1 LAKKEAECTTELWVY
16 MVEPFR
22 RVVCDSNCG
31 SRIKEEEQRGVQKNN
46 LRLEQALRS

>member
-1 LAKKEAECTTELWVY
+1 VEKGSECSTELWVY
-16 MVEPFR
+16 MVEPFS

-31 SRIKEEEQRGVQKNN
+31 SRIKEGEQRDVRKNN